1 MRHSKHRYQLGV
13 KKEHRE
19 ALMANLAAALFIHN
33 RIKTT
38 LPKAKAL
45 RPFAEKVITLA
56 KKAAQADDRVKKL
69 HYYRLALA
77 KVRNEEAV
85 AILFNKRAPEFAA
98 RNGGY
103 TRIYKL
109 AIPRIGDGA
118 EQALIE
124 LIAADDEGYKKAK
137 KPAKKAAPAPKAA
150 ETAPA
155 ETPAPEA
162 ALAEAPAPETP
173 APAPETAPAA

>member
-1 MRHSKHRYQLGV
+1 MRHCKHRYQLGV

-56 KKAAQADDRVKKL
+56 KKAAQTDDKVKKL
-69 HYYRLALA
+69 HFFRLALS

-85 AILFNKRAPEFAA
+85 AILFTKRAQEFLA

-109 AIPRIGDGA
+109 AIPRVGDGA
-118 EQALIE
+118 EMALIE
-124 LIAADDEGYKKAK
+124 LIAANDEGYKKAPK
-137 KPAKKAAPAPKAA
+137 KAAKKAQK
-150 ETAPA
+150 T
-155 ETPAPEA
+155 
-162 ALAEAPAPETP
+162 EAPAAEEKP
-173 APAPETAPAA
+173 ATEAVPAA

>member
-1 MRHSKHRYQLGV
+1 MRHCKHRYQLGV

-56 KKAAQADDRVKKL
+56 KKAAQADDKAKKL
-69 HYYRLALA
+69 HFFRLALS

-85 AILFNKRAPEFAA
+85 AILFTKRAQEFLA

-109 AIPRIGDGA
+109 ALPRIGDGA
-118 EQALIE
+118 EMALIE
-124 LIAADDEGYKKAK
+124 LIAANDEGYKKAPK
-137 KPAKKAAPAPKAA
+137 KTAKKAEKADAPAK
-150 ETAPA
+150 EEKPA
-155 ETPAPEA
+155 QEA
-162 ALAEAPAPETP
+162 APVA
-173 APAPETAPAA
+173 

>member
-1 MRHSKHRYQLGV
+1 MRHCKHRYQLGV

-19 ALMANLAAALFIHN
+19 AIMANLAAALFIHN

-56 KKAAQADDRVKKL
+56 KKAAQTDDKVKKL
-69 HYYRLALA
+69 HYFRLALS

-85 AILFNKRAPEFAA
+85 AILFTKRAQEFLN

-109 AIPRIGDGA
+109 AILRFGDGA
-118 EQALIE
+118 EMALIV
-124 LIAADDEGYKKAK
+124 LIAANDEAYKKAPK
-137 KPAKKAAPAPKAA
+137 KVDPQATKAQEQAPV
-150 ETAPA
+150 
-155 ETPAPEA
+155 
-162 ALAEAPAPETP
+162 
-173 APAPETAPAA
+173 

>member
-1 MRHSKHRYQLGV
+1 MRHCKHRYQLGV
-13 KKEHRE
+13 KKEHRV

-56 KKAAQADDRVKKL
+56 KKAAQTDDKVKKL
-69 HYYRLALA
+69 HFFRLALS

-85 AILFNKRAPEFAA
+85 AVLFTKRAQEFLN

-118 EQALIE
+118 EMALIE
-124 LIAADDEGYKKAK
+124 LIAANDEGYKKAPKAAPK
-137 KPAKKAAPAPKAA
+137 KGKAKAKKAAASEEPAPA
-150 ETAPA
+150 
-155 ETPAPEA
+155 
-162 ALAEAPAPETP
+162 AEAPAEQ
-173 APAPETAPAA
+173 PAA